1 MVCIEFGQIKEKQQ
15 QKHITKKTESSQSPS
30 EPSSESLRGTI
41 DTKSKEPVLAETL
54 RGYSMAK
61 ARKTKLTHSNNIS
74 NTEPQS
80 PSEASTSFR
89 VPLSLGGGTSIDE
102 AIRLSVFTTGI
113 MALSCYGWRVG
124 VVEYKMR
131 CNRIR
136 YNRTRCAP
144 TVTLPYLTLPYLTL
158 PYLTL
163 PYLSLI
169 NS

>member
-1 MVCIEFGQIKEKQQ
+1 
-15 QKHITKKTESSQSPS
+15 
-30 EPSSESLRGTI
+30 
-41 DTKSKEPVLAETL
+41 
-54 RGYSMAK
+54 MAK
-61 ARKTKLTHSNNIS
+61 TSKTKRTHNNNIR

-80 PSEASTSFR
+80 PSEASASLR
-89 VPLSLGGGTSIDE
+89 VPQRLYRGTSIDE

-136 YNRTRCAP
+136 YNRTRGGP
-144 TVTLPYLTLPYLTL
+144 IVTLPYRTL

-169 NS
+169 HI